1 MSANEVQV
9 GGAHYKADEAMLA
22 RAADVGLE
30 KVPEHWD
37 MVHIHDMDY
46 FQAQITKYVWRHK
59 KKNGLED
66 LRKAHHVLAKYI
78 EILEAVQE
86 REGSEGQAAEEE
98 EAAPPPPPARRAA
111 VPVRNRFRNQA

>member
-1 MSANEVQV
+1 MSANDVQV

-37 MVHIHDMDY
+37 MVHIHEMDY

-78 EILEAVQE
+78 EILEAVQD
-86 REGSEGQAAEEE
+86 REGSQGLVQEDEEQ
-98 EAAPPPPPARRAA
+98 APPPAPTRRAA
-111 VPVRNRFRNQA
+111 TPVKHNRFRT